1 MLLRNYLL
9 RLMAPEKD
17 RWKPMLAGLA
27 LFAAGAGAAVLVQ
40 PSPISIVL
48 AFLAVAAWF
57 MGAFCMVGYLRWYFA
72 SELSRVQQDN
82 ADQAGKNK
90 E

>member
-1 MLLRNYLL
+1 MQLRDHLLRM
-9 RLMAPEKD
+9 MAPDKE

-40 PSPISIVL
+40 PNPLSIVL

-57 MGAFCMVGYLRWYFA
+57 MGAFSMVGYLRWYFA
-72 SELSRVQQDN
+72 SEFERVRQDN
-82 ADQAGKNK
+82 ADQAGKKK